1 MEKWVDAFGV
11 ELMLLVFI
19 RLNIFKS
26 WESDGPCGSREV
38 RYLPMMIYYRLSSA
52 SSRVV

>member
-26 WESDGPCGSREV
+26 GSREV
-38 RYLPMMIYYRLSSA
+38 GYLPMMIYYRLSSA

>member
-26 WESDGPCGSREV
+26 WESARALLFEGSRIFADDD
-38 RYLPMMIYYRLSSA
+38 LL
-52 SSRVV
+52 